1 MYKLSKIQTKA
12 NFYAIK
18 FTIRM
23 RKLTRCRVTVL
34 PMYTQFPKDQHVQP
48 RIQQLEVTDQS
59 PVIKIKHKLIGK
71 VYIMV
76 ALYYLVFG

>member
-1 MYKLSKIQTKA
+1 MYKLSKIQTK
-12 NFYAIK
+12 YAIK

-34 PMYTQFPKDQHVQP
+34 PMYTQCPEDQRVQQ
-48 RIQQLEVTDQS
+48 RTQQLEVTDQS

-76 ALYYLVFG
+76 ALYYQYLVFG